1 MPAAILIT
9 FHIEEKFGF
18 NKHTAATFIGDTVK
32 GLLVNLVLGAILNL
46 GMIYTVTW
54 AGPSAWFYLW
64 VFITVFCTCHEY
76 VISNSMCAVVQ
87 YVYADGRRGIKR
99 WY

>member
-1 MPAAILIT
+1 MPVAILIT

-46 GMIYTVTW
+46 GMIYGNVGGECMVLPLGVYNIV
-54 AGPSAWFYLW
+54 AN
-64 VFITVFCTCHEY
+64 HEY
-76 VISNSMCAVVQ
+76 VVSNSMCAVV
-87 YVYADGRRGIKR
+87 RTFTR
-99 WY
+99 